1 MNRVDLKIV
10 LLGNAT
16 VGKTS
21 LMERY
26 VHDTFNDSRPYQ
38 NVSILFEYNYHYYI
52 EKTIRHKGLLIKK
65 KSSFL
70 ESLKSFLTVG
80 LFLLAELGPAFAC

>member
-38 NVSILFEYNYHYYI
+38 NVSILFEYNYHYYV
-52 EKTIRHKGLLIKK
+52 EKKIRQRVVDKE

>member
-38 NVSILFEYNYHYYI
+38 NVSILFEYNYHYYV
-52 EKTIRHKGLLIKK
+52 EKTIRQRVVDKE

>member
-1 MNRVDLKIV
+1 VAVEYCIFVISSMNRVDLKVV

-38 NVSILFEYNYHYYI
+38 NVSIIREHITYHS
-52 EKTIRHKGLLIKK
+52 KKGRFDTKSCETKIKNN
-65 KSSFL
+65 F
-70 ESLKSFLTVG
+70 
-80 LFLLAELGPAFAC
+80 P